1 MHPWPLTIGLVLLL
15 LPLPLLPLQASK
27 QPASHTEIP
36 ERALS

>member
-1 MHPWPLTIGLVLLL
+1 MHPWPLTSGLVLLL
-15 LPLPLLPLQASK
+15 LPLLPLQASK

>member
-1 MHPWPLTIGLVLLL
+1 MHPWPLTSGLVLLL
-15 LPLPLLPLQASK
+15 LPPLLPLQASK